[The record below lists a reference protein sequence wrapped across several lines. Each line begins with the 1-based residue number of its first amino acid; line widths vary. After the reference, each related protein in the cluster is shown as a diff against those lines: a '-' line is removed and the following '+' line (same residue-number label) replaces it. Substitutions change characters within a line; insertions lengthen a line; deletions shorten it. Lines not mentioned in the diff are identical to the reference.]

1 MEEPKTKSVLVTYLE
16 RNKVLKIAD
25 SNDSSDVKRLEGE
38 FRKEFKFDSN
48 VRLIITF
55 QRYDRDWE
63 EFVDLDDECT
73 LLNKDKLKAV
83 VTPLLATPTTEISE
97 VNTATACN
105 HTQPSILIKLVE
117 PFIVH
122 YQCF

>member
-25 SNDSSDVKRLEGE
+25 SNDSSDVKRLEEE

-97 VNTATACN
+97 VNTATVCN

>member
-25 SNDSSDVKRLEGE
+25 SNDSSDVKRLEEE

-55 QRYDRDWE
+55 Q
-63 EFVDLDDECT
+63 
-73 LLNKDKLKAV
+73 
-83 VTPLLATPTTEISE
+83 
-97 VNTATACN
+97 
-105 HTQPSILIKLVE
+105 
-117 PFIVH
+117 
-122 YQCF
+122 